1 MNFLTIITL
10 NLIIYVLSLKI
21 FFLIFAMKYRFPF
34 RSADLY
40 AFFFNLILFLFI
52 SFYYMPD
59 KILFFIVIN
68 INLFYIFFHI
78 INMIVTSP
86 RTKIILDLKKK
97 KNKTISLKTYLKKYN
112 CKVIAKNRIERLMN
126 NKQIIKIN
134 EYYSLKKNKNFLY
147 FISLIFSIINKT

>member
-21 FFLIFAMKYRFPF
+21 FFFIFGMKYRFPF

-40 AFFFNLILFLFI
+40 TFFFNLILFLFI
-52 SFYYMPD
+52 SFYYIPD
-59 KILFFIVIN
+59 KILFFIIIN

-97 KNKTISLKTYLKKYN
+97 KNNTISLKTYLKKYN
-112 CKVIAKNRIERLMN
+112 CKVIAKNRIKRLMN

-134 EYYSLKKNKNFLY
+134 EHYSLKKNKNFLY